1 VSVSTEHFKLL
12 AGTPK
17 HYVRTAESGNERLLE
32 FCGNCGTPIYAC
44 APAAPAGY
52 SLRIGTIKQRAV
64 FTPGRQ
70 IWRRTALRCVDALAS
85 VPATEEGDATK

>member
-17 HYVRTAESGNERLLE
+17 HYVETAESGNERLLP

-44 APAAPAGY
+44 APAAPASH
-52 SLRIGTIKQRAV
+52 SLRIGTIKQPAV
-64 FTPGRQ
+64 CTPGKQ
-70 IWRRTALRCVDALAS
+70 TWRRSALRWVEALAS
-85 VPATEEGDATK
+85 VPAAEKE